1 MKPLSALRWNEVCL
15 LLILKIILGVIAA
28 LLALL
33 LVPVRLSAV
42 FDGDLKVSLYLL
54 FFKLR
59 LYPGPAFFE
68 RMRLKGQRKRKEE
81 PELPRAEKVLK
92 EEGVRAVI
100 EYYLQI
106 GRLLKSA
113 AERLMRAI
121 TVDRLYLDI
130 LVASGD
136 AAQTAIDYG
145 KVCAVVYPVQALI
158 ESKMRVRR
166 RAINISTD
174 FLHDSG
180 ELKADIRLHAVPI
193 RVLWAILLF
202 FIGYAGNTTDDS
214 LEKIA
219 QRQ

>member
-1 MKPLSALRWNEVCL
+1 MK
-15 LLILKIILGVIAA
+15 LK
-28 LLALL
+28 
-33 LVPVRLSAV
+33 
-42 FDGDLKVSLYLL
+42 K
-54 FFKLR
+54 
-59 LYPGPAFFE
+59 
-68 RMRLKGQRKRKEE
+68 QRKRREE
-81 PELPRAEKVLK
+81 PEIPRAEKVLK

-174 FLHDSG
+174 FCMTAASS
-180 ELKADIRLHAVPI
+180 KRI
-193 RVLWAILLF
+193 
-202 FIGYAGNTTDDS
+202 
-214 LEKIA
+214 
-219 QRQ
+219 

>member
-1 MKPLSALRWNEVCL
+1 M
-15 LLILKIILGVIAA
+15 LILKIILA
-28 LLALL
+28 LSRLCWPFCCA
-33 LVPVRLSAV
+33 VRLRGLLFESQLIPAV
-42 FDGDLKVSLYLL
+42 FW
-54 FFKLR
+54 LR
-59 LYPGPAFFE
+59 LHPNPAFFE
-68 RMRLKGQRKRKEE
+68 RMRLKGQRKRKESRSF
-81 PELPRAEKVLK
+81 RAEKVLK

-121 TVDRLYLDI
+121 TVDRLYLDV

-145 KVCAVVYPVQALI
+145 KICAVVYPIQALI

-174 FLHDSG
+174 FCMTAASS
-180 ELKADIRLHAVPI
+180 KRI
-193 RVLWAILLF
+193 
-202 FIGYAGNTTDDS
+202 
-214 LEKIA
+214 
-219 QRQ
+219 

>member
-1 MKPLSALRWNEVCL
+1 M
-15 LLILKIILGVIAA
+15 
-28 LLALL
+28 
-33 LVPVRLSAV
+33 
-42 FDGDLKVSLYLL
+42 
-54 FFKLR
+54 
-59 LYPGPAFFE
+59 
-68 RMRLKGQRKRKEE
+68 
-81 PELPRAEKVLK
+81 LK

-121 TVDRLYLDI
+121 TVDRLYLDV

-145 KVCAVVYPVQALI
+145 KICAVVYPIQALI
-158 ESKMRVRR
+158 ESKMRVPPGDKHFHR
-166 RAINISTD
+166 

-202 FIGYAGNTTDDS
+202 
-214 LEKIA
+214 L
-219 QRQ
+219 

>member
-1 MKPLSALRWNEVCL
+1 
-15 LLILKIILGVIAA
+15 
-28 LLALL
+28 
-33 LVPVRLSAV
+33 
-42 FDGDLKVSLYLL
+42 
-54 FFKLR
+54 
-59 LYPGPAFFE
+59 
-68 RMRLKGQRKRKEE
+68 
-81 PELPRAEKVLK
+81 
-92 EEGVRAVI
+92 
-100 EYYLQI
+100 
-106 GRLLKSA
+106 
-113 AERLMRAI
+113 MRAI
-121 TVDRLYLDI
+121 TVDRLYLDV

-145 KVCAVVYPVQALI
+145 KICAVVYPIQALI